1 MIRKIFMN
9 TEVVTWILFITNGIQ
24 FYYILC
30 AFMKRRIK
38 SIFAGAFLYAGI
50 CMTMRMVSAQFEGAL
65 YGFAATMVILL
76 QVVVLYPLFYVKK
89 WYYAWIIE
97 FIVMLTMIITQVP
110 TIWLAELI
118 TGTNV
123 IEEINGSDFDL
134 NYVIATALN
143 CMVYMI
149 FILIV
154 YILVFYI
161 KYSASK
167 KLLSAAF
174 FVGLYQ
180 MAVTLLFYMYC
191 RESSESAVYGG
202 VIFVAVSIAT
212 DMAILICVENRLKKA
227 LVEKEWEVLS
237 NQRKKEYER
246 YEKIKE
252 EIDMLRMERH
262 EYANQ
267 IYLIQNLID
276 KNEDVEEIKI
286 LVGNLKEIR
295 RPDNY
300 DK

>member
-1 MIRKIFMN
+1 
-9 TEVVTWILFITNGIQ
+9 
-24 FYYILC
+24 
-30 AFMKRRIK
+30 
-38 SIFAGAFLYAGI
+38 
-50 CMTMRMVSAQFEGAL
+50 
-65 YGFAATMVILL
+65 
-76 QVVVLYPLFYVKK
+76 
-89 WYYAWIIE
+89 
-97 FIVMLTMIITQVP
+97 MLTMIITQVP